1 MAQPFESNPRAA
13 QVRLKSASGFKTGGN
28 RKHDLRIGQQP
39 KYVDEKRTHLNRVI
53 IKPKTTAEMTKRAAM
68 LRERGNYER
77 KMKTGSAVSYSGI
90 ITFGHL
96 AQDEFEKLTPEA
108 QDAAFLELAQSIAKF
123 YKVELTGLVVHLDEE
138 AIHAHFQMD
147 AYDEEG
153 VSLSNMQ
160 RADLREV
167 QDMTF
172 NVMAKHCP
180 KIERGRSK
188 IERLKAGAKPSDV
201 TYKTPAEMRRNAARD
216 LEAKEAE
223 RDKLTAERDKLAAR
237 VAKLEAYEGELTER
251 GAKQLETATRR
262 LAAKNA
268 ELAEVTN
275 ILAQLQA
282 KTTEARAETQKAEQ
296 RRDKAEQ
303 EAQAAEA
310 LLEALRPAVE
320 ALEAHETALEAQR
333 AEVGK
338 IGPQD
343 AQKAL
348 EWLSA
353 PLNEV
358 ISFNGTGT
366 RTEQGAME
374 EFHRR
379 LMAGKMAVLT
389 GRVSLESY
397 ALDAPPNNLADFP
410 SLKTV
415 MQPEL
420 WALNVVERRGV
431 HLVQVA
437 QSSVFESEVS
447 KVKSPF
453 VRDRVKEVWST
464 VSQVIQSALTGIARE
479 LRARAQTATI
489 KPEPPEAA
497 KPLLDLPQPT
507 QDAVREA
514 LKSKPPTSGPGL

>member
-13 QVRLKSASGFKTGGN
+13 QVRLKSASGFKTGGQ

-39 KYVDEKRTHLNRVI
+39 KYVDEKRTHLNRII

-153 VSLSNMQ
+153 VSLSNMN

-251 GAKQLETATRR
+251 GAKQLETAMRR

-268 ELAEVTN
+268 ELTEAENT
-275 ILAQLQA
+275 LAQLQA
-282 KTTEARAETQKAEQ
+282 KTTEARAEAQ
-296 RRDKAEQ
+296 RATQ
-303 EAQAAEA
+303 EAAEARREKEAAEA
-310 LLEALRPAVE
+310 LLEPLRPAVE
-320 ALEAHETALEAQR
+320 ALEAHEAALEAQK
-333 AEVGK
+333 AEAGQ
-338 IGPQD
+338 IGLQD

-353 PLNEV
+353 PLHEV
-358 ISFNGTGT
+358 RDYQGNGF
-366 RTEQGAME
+366 RTEEEALQ

-379 LMAGKMAVLT
+379 FWAGTAADRQSGVNLETFTPERPRSAFGSLQALAAIMRPEFWVLKIIERN
-389 GRVSLESY
+389 GEPRVSANSPPTLDEAFAKIRFPHVREDARRVWTNVGSY
-397 ALDAPPNNLADFP
+397 IN
-410 SLKTV
+410 
-415 MQPEL
+415 
-420 WALNVVERRGV
+420 G
-431 HLVQVA
+431 
-437 QSSVFESEVS
+437 
-447 KVKSPF
+447 
-453 VRDRVKEVWST
+453 
-464 VSQVIQSALTGIARE
+464 ALTGIAKE
-479 LRARAQTATI
+479 LHARGRNLVAA
-489 KPEPPEAA
+489 PEPPPAA
-497 KPLLDLPQPT
+497 KPLLDLPPKT
-507 QDAVREA
+507 QEAVREA

>member
-153 VSLSNMQ
+153 VSLSNMN

-251 GAKQLETATRR
+251 GAKQLETAMRR

-268 ELAEVTN
+268 ELTEAENT
-275 ILAQLQA
+275 LAQLQA
-282 KTTEARAETQKAEQ
+282 KTTEARAEAQ
-296 RRDKAEQ
+296 RATQ
-303 EAQAAEA
+303 EAIEAHRKKEAAEA
-310 LLEALRPAVE
+310 LLEPLRPAVE
-320 ALEAHETALEAQR
+320 ALEAHEAALEAQR
-333 AEVGK
+333 TEARK
-338 IGPQD
+338 ISPQD
-343 AQKAL
+343 AQRAL

-353 PLNEV
+353 PLHEV

-366 RTEQGAME
+366 RTPEEAQT

-379 LMAGKMAVLT
+379 LAAGMEANRQSGVDLEQFTPQRPPAPLAEASALSALMRPEFWQLT
-389 GRVSLESY
+389 ITERNGQPSINAE
-397 ALDAPPNNLADFP
+397 APPTL
-410 SLKTV
+410 
-415 MQPEL
+415 E
-420 WALNVVERRGV
+420 E
-431 HLVQVA
+431 QVA
-437 QSSVFESEVS
+437 EI
-447 KVKSPF
+447 KNPYARRNGLAIW
-453 VRDRVKEVWST
+453 RDIAGQISL
-464 VSQVIQSALTGIARE
+464 ALSGIARE
-479 LRARAQTATI
+479 LRAMGRAVVATH
-489 KPEPPEAA
+489 EPPPAA
-497 KPLLDLPQPT
+497 KPLLDLPPKT
-507 QDAVREA
+507 QEAVREA
-514 LKSKPPTSGPGL
+514 LKSKSPTSGPGL

>member
-13 QVRLKSASGFKTGGN
+13 QVRLKSASGFKTGGQ

-39 KYVDEKRTHLNRVI
+39 KYVDEKRTHLNRII

-153 VSLSNMQ
+153 VSLSNMN

-180 KIERGRSK
+180 KIERGHSK

-251 GAKQLETATRR
+251 GAKQLETAMRR

-268 ELAEVTN
+268 ELTEAENT
-275 ILAQLQA
+275 LAQLQA

-296 RRDKAEQ
+296 RRDKAER

-310 LLEALRPAVE
+310 LLEPLRPAVE
-320 ALEAHETALEAQR
+320 ALGAHEAALAAQKAEA
-333 AEVGK
+333 GK
-338 IGPQD
+338 IGLQD

-353 PLNEV
+353 PLHEV
-358 ISFNGTGT
+358 RDHQGNGF
-366 RTEQGAME
+366 RTEDEAVQ

-379 LMAGKMAVLT
+379 FAAGTVGSVRGRIDLETHVSASKHNFGRLDVLASIM
-389 GRVSLESY
+389 R
-397 ALDAPPNNLADFP
+397 
-410 SLKTV
+410 
-415 MQPEL
+415 PEF
-420 WALNVVERRGV
+420 WAFKIIEKNGERRVGIDTPTNLDDEISKISS
-431 HLVQVA
+431 HLTRA
-437 QSSVFESEVS
+437 HA
-447 KVKSPF
+447 
-453 VRDRVKEVWST
+453 KEVWSRI
-464 VSQVIQSALTGIARE
+464 SSFMGRAITGIAKE
-479 LRARAQTATI
+479 IHARGSSLVAAS
-489 KPEPPEAA
+489 EPPPAA
-497 KPLLDLPQPT
+497 KPLLDLPSKT
-507 QDAVREA
+507 QEAVREA